1 MTRGQRVCAFIER
14 FCIVPEGDL
23 QGQSLRLEPFQ
34 RRFILD
40 IYDNPAG
47 TRRAYLSMA
56 RKNAKTATIA
66 CILLAHI
73 AGPEA
78 IQNSRIVSGAMSRD
92 QAAEVF
98 NYASKMIQQS
108 PELMTRTRIVPSG
121 KRIYGL
127 SRNVEYT
134 AISAEGKTA
143 HGKSPV
149 LAILDEVGQ
158 ICGPQSD
165 FVDAIVTAQGAYTN
179 ALLIA
184 ISTQAPSD
192 ADLFSIWLDDA
203 RSSGDKR
210 VVCHLYEAPKNAVL
224 TDPEAW
230 AAANPALGKFLSLE
244 GMREQADR
252 ATRMPSFESTFR
264 NLNLNQRVEKVSPFI
279 SRSVWIANSAD
290 PADAA
295 FYKNPVVAGLDLSAR
310 QDLTALVIVA
320 WDGERAHVRPI
331 FWTPEKGLRD
341 RAKRDR
347 APYDVWHEQGFLRAI
362 PGASID
368 YEAVARD
375 IADALDGMDVQTVAF
390 DRWRFDILAA
400 ELARLN
406 IEFPMQPFGQGF
418 KDMAPAIDTLESLL
432 LNEQIAH
439 GGNPVLT
446 MCMNNARIE
455 KDAAGNRKMNK
466 GRATGRIDG
475 AVALTMAV
483 GVMNHA
489 EAGGDFDGYL
499 SSPLMVL

>member
-1 MTRGQRVCAFIER
+1 MTRGERVCAFIER
-14 FCIVPEGDL
+14 YCIVPEGDL
-23 QGQSLRLEPFQ
+23 QGQPLRLEPFQ

-40 IYDNPAG
+40 IYDNQAG

-98 NYASKMIQQS
+98 NYASKMIGQS
-108 PELMTRTRIVPSG
+108 PELAAKTRIVPSG

-134 AISAEGKTA
+134 AISAEGRTA

-158 ICGPQSD
+158 IRGSQSD

-203 RSSGDKR
+203 KSSGDKR
-210 VVCHLYEAPKNAVL
+210 VVCHLYEAPKDAIL

-252 ATRMPSFESTFR
+252 AMRMPSFESTFR
-264 NLNLNQRVEKVSPFI
+264 NLNLNQRVEKISPFI

-290 PADAA
+290 PVDAA
-295 FYKNPVVAGLDLSAR
+295 FYENPVVAGLDLSAR

-331 FWTPEKGLRD
+331 FWTPKKGLRD

-347 APYDVWHEQGFLRAI
+347 APYDVWHEQDFLRAI

-368 YEAVARD
+368 YEAVAQD
-375 IADALDGMDVQTVAF
+375 IADALDDMDVQTVAF

-400 ELARLN
+400 ELGRLG
-406 IEFPMQPFGQGF
+406 IELPMKPFGQGF

-439 GGNPVLT
+439 GGHPVLT

-475 AVALTMAV
+475 AVALAMAV
-483 GVMNHA
+483 GVMQHV
-489 EAGGDFDGYL
+489 EDGGDFEGYL
-499 SSPLMVL
+499 ASPLMV